1 MGTTFRP
8 DILFSGA
15 HSINCLYA
23 NKQAVDVD
31 FEPKLLTPGESCE
44 ALVVFKPRD
53 AIKYCEEVPFEI
65 NGLLRKTVVIRGEG
79 TQTKVSI
86 GTG

>member
-1 MGTTFRP
+1 MF
-8 DILFSGA
+8 LVA

-23 NKQAVDVD
+23 SKQVVDVN

-44 ALVVFKPRD
+44 ALVVFKPRE

-79 TQTKVSI
+79 TQTKVCF
-86 GTG
+86 GTS